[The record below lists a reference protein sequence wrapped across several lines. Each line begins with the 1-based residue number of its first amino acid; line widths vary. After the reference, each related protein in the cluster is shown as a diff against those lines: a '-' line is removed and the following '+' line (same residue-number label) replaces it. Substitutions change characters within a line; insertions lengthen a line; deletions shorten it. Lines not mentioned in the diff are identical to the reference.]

1 MSTAPLTLQSEN
13 HRILVIDDNPSIHE
27 DFRKILGPADAELA
41 QELDADE
48 AALFGETADA
58 PRLAS
63 FQIDSAF
70 QGEEGLVKVRSA
82 AVNGVPYAVAFV
94 DVRMPPGWDGI
105 ETISRIWKEFPDL
118 QIVICT
124 AYSDYSWDEI
134 AKSVRE
140 SDQMLVLKKPFDNV
154 EVVQM
159 AHALSKK
166 WQLTQTARRQMDDLE
181 AAKQQAELANHAK
194 SEFLSRMSHELR
206 TPLNAILG
214 FGQLLELE
222 KLSENQQDAVRHIL
236 SGGRHLL
243 DLINEVLDIS
253 RIESGRMS
261 LSVEPLSLP
270 GMLHDL
276 LALVGPLAL
285 QRQVRL
291 INYIDPQANLFL
303 RADRQRLKQVLL
315 NVFSNAIK
323 YNRQSGEVR
332 VTAQRVEAFGSGAA
346 QIVLE
351 ITDTG
356 IGMHPAQLS
365 KLFTPF
371 ERLGAERSAI
381 EGTGLGLSL
390 AKRLIEVMGGTIEV
404 DSEPGLGTTFTLKVE
419 AAEDP
424 STMQLAALSQ
434 PAEGKRVDPGEMT
447 VLYIEDNLSNLTLIQ
462 RLIAHRPNVRLIEAM
477 QGGIGLE
484 LAREHRP
491 DLILLDL
498 HLPDMEGGEVLQRLR
513 GDQRTCL
520 IPVVIVSADAT
531 PRQIERLKQ
540 SGASGY
546 LTKPFNVGELLTV
559 LDQTFEAVAVAI

>member
-1 MSTAPLTLQSEN
+1 MSTPLFALQSEN
-13 HRILVIDDNPSIHE
+13 HRILIIDDNPSIHE
-27 DFRKILGPADAELA
+27 DFRKILAPADAELA
-41 QELDADE
+41 QEFDADE
-48 AALFGETADA
+48 AALFGETVDD
-58 PRLAS
+58 PHPVS
-63 FQIDSAF
+63 FHIDSAF
-70 QGEEGLVKVRSA
+70 QGEEGLAKVRNA
-82 AVNGVPYAVAFV
+82 AVNGAPYAVAFV

-134 AKSVRE
+134 AKSLRD
-140 SDQMLVLKKPFDNV
+140 SDQMLVLKKPFDNI

-181 AAKQQAELANHAK
+181 AAKRQAEIANHAK

-206 TPLNAILG
+206 TPLNAVLG
-214 FGQLLELE
+214 FGQLLALE
-222 KLSENQQDAVRHIL
+222 ALSDKQEDAVRHIL

-243 DLINEVLDIS
+243 DLINEVLDIA
-253 RIESGRMS
+253 RIEAGRMS
-261 LSVEPLSLP
+261 LSVEPIALS
-270 GMLHDL
+270 GMLRDV
-276 LALVGPLAL
+276 LALVGPLAR

-291 INYIDPQANLFL
+291 INEVNPQANLFL

-332 VTAQRVEAFGSGAA
+332 VAARQVDEFDRVAA
-346 QIVLE
+346 QVVLE

-356 IGMHPAQLS
+356 IGMQETQLA

-390 AKRLIEVMGGTIEV
+390 AKRLIEIMDGTIEV
-404 DSEPGLGTTFTLKVE
+404 RSEPGVGTTFTLRLQ

-424 STMQLAALSQ
+424 STTQLGAASEPE
-434 PAEGKRVDPGEMT
+434 PAE
-447 VLYIEDNLSNLTLIQ
+447 Q
-462 RLIAHRPNVRLIEAM
+462 
-477 QGGIGLE
+477 LE
-484 LAREHRP
+484 
-491 DLILLDL
+491 
-498 HLPDMEGGEVLQRLR
+498 
-513 GDQRTCL
+513 
-520 IPVVIVSADAT
+520 SA
-531 PRQIERLKQ
+531 I
-540 SGASGY
+540 
-546 LTKPFNVGELLTV
+546 
-559 LDQTFEAVAVAI
+559 